1 MDIMQ
6 ALQSRY
12 STKEFDKNRKL
23 TKQQVSDLKELARL
37 SASSVNSQP
46 WHFLLASTPEGKAR
60 VAKAVQG
67 PFSFNEN
74 KVLNA
79 SHVMVFCVKKE
90 LSDAYL
96 TQLLEQ
102 EQRDGRFA
110 DQEAAKMMDG
120 ARRHFVKLHREDLK
134 DAKSWQQKQVYL
146 NVGSFVMGA
155 AAMGIDTL
163 VMEGFDAQALDA
175 EFDLKS
181 KGLEGLLLV
190 ALGHHSE
197 SDFNAKLPKSRLP
210 VEAVVTEI

>member
-23 TKQQVSDLKELARL
+23 TKQQIADLKELVRL

-46 WHFLLASTPEGKAR
+46 WHFLLAGTPEGKAR

-67 PFSFNEN
+67 GFSFNES
-74 KVLNA
+74 KVLDA

-96 TQLLEQ
+96 AQLLEQ

-110 DQEAAKMMDG
+110 DKDAADMMDG
-120 ARRHFVKLHREDLK
+120 ARRYFVKLHQEELH
-134 DAKSWQQKQVYL
+134 DAKAWQQKQVYL
-146 NVGSFVMGA
+146 NVGAFIMGA

-163 VMEGFDAQALDA
+163 VMEGFDAAVLDA

-181 KGLEGLLLV
+181 KGLESLLIV
-190 ALGHHSE
+190 ALGHHSA

-210 VEAVVTEI
+210 VEKVVTEI

>member
-1 MDIMQ
+1 
-6 ALQSRY
+6 
-12 STKEFDKNRKL
+12 
-23 TKQQVSDLKELARL
+23 
-37 SASSVNSQP
+37 
-46 WHFLLASTPEGKAR
+46 
-60 VAKAVQG
+60 
-67 PFSFNEN
+67 
-74 KVLNA
+74 
-79 SHVMVFCVKKE
+79 
-90 LSDAYL
+90 
-96 TQLLEQ
+96 
-102 EQRDGRFA
+102 
-110 DQEAAKMMDG
+110 
-120 ARRHFVKLHREDLK
+120 
-134 DAKSWQQKQVYL
+134 SWQQKQVYL